1 MQALKGHGKVDK
13 ALLPRLPKMPALA
26 EHQFFDTGRLQEL
39 FEKEHALDAVKQH
52 LAQRET

>member
-1 MQALKGHGKVDK
+1 MDK

-26 EHQFFDTGRLQEL
+26 EHQFFDTVRLQEL

-52 LAQRET
+52 LAQRETQLR